1 MRYLPI
7 MRRSISVFL
16 LLMGLLVSIVFI
28 VIVLSLFESIFRH
41 EPMEIEDYVLTSI
54 YLVISGFFA
63 SQYWIFGIK
72 SYRKAKLS
80 SRLYAKLKI
89 LFSIFGLILILLSCL
104 FGFDYFATSFNPFA
118 DFATLS
124 LLLIGIIHLFCFFLL
139 WFPNVKKIFLED
151 Q

>member
-7 MRRSISVFL
+7 MRRSISIFL
-16 LLMGLLVSIVFI
+16 LLMGLLFSIVFI
-28 VIVLSLFESIFRH
+28 ILVLSLFESILRH
-41 EPMEIEDYVLTSI
+41 EPMEIEDTILASI
-54 YLVISGFFA
+54 YLIISGFFA
-63 SQYWIFGIK
+63 SQYWLFGIK
-72 SYRKAKLS
+72 SYRKVKF
-80 SRLYAKLKI
+80 SRRMYVTLQI
-89 LFSIFGLILILLSCL
+89 LFSIFGLIIIVLSSL

-139 WFPNVKKIFLED
+139 WFSNVKKIFLED

>member
-1 MRYLPI
+1 
-7 MRRSISVFL
+7 MRRSISIFL
-16 LLMGLLVSIVFI
+16 LLMGLLVSVVFI
-28 VIVLSLFESIFRH
+28 FLVLILFESIFVY
-41 EPMEIEDYVLTSI
+41 EPMETEDNILASI

-72 SYRKAKLS
+72 SYRKAKV
-80 SRLYAKLKI
+80 SRRMYVALQI
-89 LFSIFGLILILLSCL
+89 LFSIFGLVIILFSCL
-104 FGFDYFATSFNPFA
+104 FAYDYYSTSFNPFT

-151 Q
+151 QK